1 MNVFRALLGV
11 GALGATAAGVFFGL
25 GVKEKDDKYS
35 IQMTKYRNVATK
47 TRSSISSNN
56 AINNIQLVVMDP
68 ESEKWDTW
76 WKGLT
81 TYKREHVSKIVP
93 SDVVDGNWT
102 KFRDWCF
109 GKMEE
114 RQDDLKSVD
123 IFTYFSDT
131 STGTD
136 EKLLWPLCVPTA
148 YEIK

>member
-68 ESEKWDTW
+68 ESEKW
-76 WKGLT
+76 KVR
-81 TYKREHVSKIVP
+81 YVVKRF
-93 SDVVDGNWT
+93 NY
-102 KFRDWCF
+102 
-109 GKMEE
+109 
-114 RQDDLKSVD
+114 L
-123 IFTYFSDT
+123 
-131 STGTD
+131 
-136 EKLLWPLCVPTA
+136 
-148 YEIK
+148 